1 MDRTIGRRRGILA
14 AGLALSL
21 TLATGA
27 VVGAAVAS
35 NPGPFTGCLATK
47 TVAKGTFYNL
57 AAGSAPTAACLKG
70 DSQVSISNA
79 QGPIGPQGPQGA
91 VGATGPTGASGPAG
105 VAGPAGEPG
114 PGGATGATGATGPA
128 GGVSGYEVVS
138 RDVSGGGTV
147 FCPTGKHVLGG
158 GAEIDDNTN
167 SHYAIES
174 SGPSGQIGWSAFGTL
189 VEDHNA
195 ETSEFTVASPP
206 LVLRIWAI
214 CAATG

>member
-1 MDRTIGRRRGILA
+1 MDRSFGRRRAVLA
-14 AGLALSL
+14 VGLALSL

-47 TVAKGTFYNL
+47 NVAKGTLYNL
-57 AAGSAPTAACLKG
+57 AAGSAPTAACSKD

-79 QGPIGPQGPQGA
+79 QGPAGPQGA
-91 VGATGPTGASGPAG
+91 VGAAGPTGAAGPAG
-105 VAGPAGEPG
+105 VAGPAGQMG
-114 PGGATGATGATGPA
+114 PGGATGTTGATGATGPA
-128 GGVSGYEVVS
+128 GGVSGYEIVS
-138 RDVSGGGTV
+138 QDVSVGGTV
-147 FCPTGKHVLGG
+147 FCPSGKHVLGG

-167 SHYAIES
+167 SHYALEA
-174 SGPSGQIGWSAFGTL
+174 SGPSGQIGWTAFGTL

-195 ETSEFTVASPP
+195 ELSDFTVASPP

-214 CAATG
+214 CATTG